1 MVVWTME
8 LVAGYDDSGRLILM
22 NHHVQAIYEGG
33 VFHPLEPIALPEH
46 QRVTLTI
53 GEASPDLTSGLSSDD
68 SPTSTESADSD
79 ERPWRG
85 VFAPE
90 RQQATLFSDELEV
103 RTAELPRWEP
113 QVHVNRRWVTD
124 DEE

>member
-1 MVVWTME
+1 M
-8 LVAGYDDSGRLILM
+8 SH
-22 NHHVQAIYEGG
+22 NVQAIYEGG

-53 GEASPDLTSGLSSDD
+53 GEASPGAAGELGSDD
-68 SPTSTESADSD
+68 LPTPTESADSD

-90 RQQATLFSDELEV
+90 RQQATLFSEGLEV

-113 QVHVNRRWVTD
+113 QVHINRRWVTD